1 MVSPDA
7 ECRTSRTLDANTF
20 LTFLQVEGL
29 LLWGWL
35 GGYKY
40 DGGEIKAGRL
50 LTIEELGE
58 ILKSMHYHCSMSQ
71 EANMTQSR

>member
-1 MVSPDA
+1 MSHSHA
-7 ECRTSRTLDANTF
+7 IRRRSALNIS
-20 LTFLQVEGL
+20 QVEGL

-40 DGGEIKAGRL
+40 EGGDAKCGRL

-58 ILKSMHYHCSMSQ
+58 ILHSTSTHHVGPWGTS
-71 EANMTQSR
+71 